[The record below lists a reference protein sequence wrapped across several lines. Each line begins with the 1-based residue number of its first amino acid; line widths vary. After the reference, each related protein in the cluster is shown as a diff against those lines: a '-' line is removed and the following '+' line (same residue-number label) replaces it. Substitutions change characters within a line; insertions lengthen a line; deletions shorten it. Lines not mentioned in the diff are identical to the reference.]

1 MNGFDTLLSG
11 LGASCLCAAPVVA
24 IAAFDVDE
32 SRPLRSGLNW
42 LAAGLFAFAVAT
54 AFLS

>member
-1 MNGFDTLLSG
+1 MTGFDSLLSG

-24 IAAFDVDE
+24 MAAFDLDG
-32 SRPLRSGLNW
+32 SRHMRRGLNW
-42 LAAGLFAFAVAT
+42 LAASLLAVAIAA

>member
-1 MNGFDTLLSG
+1 MNGFDTFLSG

-24 IAAFDVDE
+24 MAAFDVDE
-32 SRPLRSGLNW
+32 SRPMRAGLNW
-42 LAAGLFAFAVAT
+42 LAAGLLAVAIAA